1 MRAMFKVFKSL
12 FAVPLTRTPVLC
24 IVLPTSFRA
33 ENMLHWLSAPFKWYY
48 MTIKP
53 HYIRY
58 FGNKIIAVVYFG
70 VTRYLPIYCSCFT
83 GWWLTCE
90 LPKKETF
97 FYYFS
102 NPDLW
107 PLHCSRWYS
116 IYRADAGE
124 VQRRWGKRNIDNRCY
139 SNVYACVNLFLMSDQ
154 LQVHFC
160 KLVHLLM

>member
-1 MRAMFKVFKSL
+1 
-12 FAVPLTRTPVLC
+12 
-24 IVLPTSFRA
+24 
-33 ENMLHWLSAPFKWYY
+33 

-83 GWWLTCE
+83 GWWLTRE
-90 LPKKETF
+90 WPKKETF
-97 FYYFS
+97 FYSFS

-107 PLHCSRWYS
+107 PLHCSRCYS

-124 VQRRWGKRNIDNRCY
+124 VQRRWGKNDWDNIIPK
-139 SNVYACVNLFLMSDQ
+139 LFINKKK
-154 LQVHFC
+154 HR
-160 KLVHLLM
+160 